1 MFGRNKNRP
10 VSGSIDTLVAKHTVI
25 AGDVAFQGGVHLD
38 GRVRGA
44 VLAADGSSATLW
56 IGEAGRIEGDVVVTN
71 LVVDGEIHGSVRVA
85 GRAVIGPKARI
96 VGDLHYG
103 SLETAMGARIEGKL
117 IPAAGT
123 TEAKSIAA
131 DRAPP
136 LELSPFD
143 AREPRT

>member
-1 MFGRNKNRP
+1 M
-10 VSGSIDTLVAKHTVI
+10 AKQTRI
-25 AGDVAFQGGVHLD
+25 EGDVAFQGGLHLD

-44 VLAADGSSATLW
+44 VLAADGSTATLW

-117 IPAAGT
+117 IPAAGA
-123 TEAKSIAA
+123 TEAKSIAS